1 MNQRRVDRVI
11 ELTAARI
18 SAALVAMERDLPD
31 DAAPQM
37 AIELVVRRLAH
48 LNPWF
53 MRQIMEHADIREA
66 YAEAVA
72 ERSANPGGIEPL

>member
-11 ELTAARI
+11 KRTAARI